1 MTKLFALL
9 FVNRPLSAPLSK
21 VIAPH
26 LDYFLPVYEHGDSLP
41 ASQIEKQT
49 RTGKHTPCHEQCRH
63 RQSADSDR
71 PDFRWIVSK
80 ERYPL
85 LNDGTGNKGGQYF

>member
-1 MTKLFALL
+1 MTKSFALL
-9 FVNRPLSAPLSK
+9 FVNRPPSTPLSK

-26 LDYFLPVYEHGDSLP
+26 LDYFLPVYEHGDSLS

-49 RTGKHTPCHEQCRH
+49 RAGKRTPCHEQGRH

-80 ERYPL
+80 ERYPFL
-85 LNDGTGNKGGQYF
+85 HDRTGNKGCQYF